1 MSIEA
6 QLEKAVYDR
15 LLAYSQL
22 PPAAW
27 PGLTFPAPGQAL
39 PDQFIEPRIIRNPAQ
54 NETFD
59 TARYE
64 GQLVVTLKSKLPVFA
79 YNATLV
85 AVGIAVHLNELP
97 RFISDG
103 LRVTIQQPAT
113 VLGDDIA
120 DGWIIHPI
128 ACPILAMA

>member
-6 QLEKAVYDR
+6 QLEKAIYDR

-27 PGLTFPAPGQAL
+27 PGLTFPAPGAAL
-39 PDQFIEPRIIRNPAQ
+39 PNQFIEPRIIRNPAT
-54 NETFD
+54 NATYD
-59 TARYE
+59 TGRYE
-64 GQLVVTLKSKLPVFA
+64 GELIVTLKTKLPTFS

-85 AVGIAVHLNELP
+85 AVGIAVHLNQEP
-97 RFISDG
+97 RFISSG
-103 LRVTIQQPAT
+103 LRVIIPQPAT

-120 DGWIIHPI
+120 EGWILHPI
-128 ACPILAMA
+128 RCPILAMA